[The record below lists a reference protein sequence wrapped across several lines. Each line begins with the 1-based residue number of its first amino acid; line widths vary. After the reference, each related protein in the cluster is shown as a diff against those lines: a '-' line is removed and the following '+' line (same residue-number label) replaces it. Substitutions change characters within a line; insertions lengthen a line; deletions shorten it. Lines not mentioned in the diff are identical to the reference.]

1 MTIKKKNT
9 MVIIDAIR
17 QGLKKIFPQIN
28 KNLVSLAES
37 LPHALVISRESNTSK
52 SYMNYF
58 IKWEK

>member
-1 MTIKKKNT
+1 

-58 IKWEK
+58 IKWKK

>member
-1 MTIKKKNT
+1 

-28 KNLVSLAES
+28 KNLVSQPES

-52 SYMNYF
+52 WYMNYF